1 MLIKTFKTRAT
12 LLQEGKKPQIEAPV
26 VKQKTKTHSY
36 LHFID
41 VSNKEKRDI
50 GKIEEDKDPK

>member
-1 MLIKTFKTRAT
+1 M
-12 LLQEGKKPQIEAPV
+12 LQEGKKPQIEAPV